1 MVSRSVQVR
10 SRFSPDT
17 NQFGQIRADSRGM
30 VAQSMLLM
38 LQGRVGGRAKAGAE
52 GGARARPNGYLPQA
66 GRTRLGREG
75 AGVAQITCNL
85 KASRA
90 LKGDRDFL
98 GLERHPSMNERV
110 DQVVSFFVLLLC
122 MHA

>member
-30 VAQSMLLM
+30 KAQSIHAADATYI
-38 LQGRVGGRAKAGAE
+38 QGRVGRRAKASAD
-52 GGARARPNGYLPQA
+52 GGACAQPEGYLPQA

-85 KASRA
+85 KVSRA

-98 GLERHPSMNERV
+98 CLERHP
-110 DQVVSFFVLLLC
+110 
-122 MHA
+122 